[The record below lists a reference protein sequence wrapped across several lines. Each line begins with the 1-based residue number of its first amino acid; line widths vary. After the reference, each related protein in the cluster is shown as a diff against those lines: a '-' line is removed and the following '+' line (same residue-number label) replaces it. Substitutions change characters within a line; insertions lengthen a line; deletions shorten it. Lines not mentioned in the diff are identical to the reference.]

1 MYQIKNKWTDAVLF
15 ASETADSVRDALLA
29 AIAANADLRNA
40 DLRSANLSGANLR
53 NADLRSANLRN
64 ADLRSA
70 NLSGADLRSADL
82 SGADLRSA
90 DLRSANLSGADLSGA
105 NLTPIRDDLWAVLS
119 SAPAEV
125 AGLLAAIRNGN
136 VDGST
141 YIGDCACLVGTIANI
156 RHCDYNSI
164 PTLQPNSSRP
174 AEIFF
179 AGIRK
184 GDTPATSQ
192 FSALAAGWVGEWLGA
207 MQAAFGGNK

>member
-29 AIAANADLRNA
+29 AIAANADLRN
-40 DLRSANLSGANLR
+40 
-53 NADLRSANLRN
+53 
-64 ADLRSA
+64 
-70 NLSGADLRSADL
+70 
-82 SGADLRSA
+82 A